1 MTTTRNA
8 PAPNAAAPTASPEP
22 YRQPASP
29 PTRQPLR
36 RPGPLDQW
44 LGHAQTRLQEMTT
57 AAAPP
62 APGISARDRRR
73 IAGMMRVNHAG
84 EIAAQG
90 LYQGQAAFARHADN
104 RDHLLHAAEEE
115 RAHLQLCAERL
126 QEVGSAPSLLGP
138 VWYAGSYL
146 MGAGVAHLG
155 DRVSLGF
162 VAETERQ
169 VEQHLDSH
177 LQQLPPA
184 DTRSRAIIE
193 RMKADEAAHGAA
205 ARARGGVD
213 LPPPVRR
220 LMRWTARV
228 MTGSAY
234 WI

>member
-1 MTTTRNA
+1 
-8 PAPNAAAPTASPEP
+8 
-22 YRQPASP
+22 
-29 PTRQPLR
+29 
-36 RPGPLDQW
+36 
-44 LGHAQTRLQEMTT
+44 MTT
-57 AAAPP
+57 AAAPS
-62 APGISARDRRR
+62 AQGISAGDRRR

-90 LYQGQAAFARHADN
+90 LYQGQAAFARRADN

-126 QEVGSAPSLLGP
+126 DEVGSAPSLLGP

-205 ARARGGVD
+205 ARERGGVD
-213 LPPPVRR
+213 LPSPIRR
-220 LMRWTARV
+220 LMRWTAKV